1 MLINPQPFT
10 EIASLLIKSAPT
22 WLPPIRDAFLNKAL
36 DKGLD
41 VVFDK
46 GAKGVPLLLRLNEK
60 EQTRHLEL
68 VLKNALERGQVNF
81 QTPEEQQQYRDII
94 TTLCDGTQSET
105 LRYEALRLFTLDTP
119 DLVKLNELYNDTLR
133 ASSQAQPGAVIDAAP
148 YLNDFFEALIAELYA
163 DPFFRQQ
170 MSRALQD
177 RAAMSMQRSL
187 TEVVATL
194 GRVYRV
200 LEQSYTPEQFE
211 KDVQAYTEH
220 MERTLRYLKLVGV
233 VPKERT
239 HENRDPELN
248 GIFVP
253 LRIALN
259 NQQTPNTLTPDAI
272 VEVLE
277 NVSCLAILGGPGS
290 GKTTATRYLAWSHAF
305 VNMTGSA
312 SLSSTPLL
320 SGKPLPLRIE
330 LRRLA
335 EDRRQR
341 PDYDFL
347 SYANEVLLG
356 RAGLNIST
364 QMFEL
369 LLERRM
375 MMILFDGL
383 DEVATLDD
391 RRTLVEEIESFAQ
404 RYPGNRFLV
413 TSRPVGYELA
423 PLREQA
429 FAHAQVQP
437 FDDQQ
442 IHAFLKNWYTHVL
455 GLSPLSNEE
464 QEELEE
470 LYSALKDNPRLHSL
484 AENPL
489 LLTVITALHRYQR
502 LPDKRILVYERCADL
517 LLEMWAKLRGT
528 NVRWGDLKLSKEDQ
542 YACLAH
548 LGFVLHEREQQKQ
561 ENDSNQDEHEGT
573 SVSVDVPS
581 RFILREIEQF
591 LLEQNSFLSIGEQ
604 HTQAK
609 RFLDLVK
616 EEAGLIVERGTDENG
631 ESLYGFV
638 HHTFQEY
645 FAAAN
650 VYERYQ
656 QEENATII
664 SEFLREHLHDPH
676 WNEVILLL
684 FGKLKRKPATAQL
697 RQILEGKTQSLRSQY
712 TDILQQDLFF
722 VSSCLAG
729 EITVEN
735 DLAASIASQLSRL
748 IQHSLFPSQRHEALQ
763 VLGKLIQTRQYA
775 LPVQQTLKILITHDQ
790 EVDIPTK
797 IEAAILFSQSSATA
811 PEEQRVAFQLLITL
825 AQSAHAPAIQ
835 LLEAAENLYLSR
847 STNVER
853 QKLMGELLLAL
864 AKRSDLHSDQFN
876 SIIQKL
882 YRTDPEGQLLAIQLL
897 LVLTQRPDLSAEQS
911 LLVAQNLY
919 QFSPRA
925 SGERQMAG
933 RSLLALAQN
942 SDLPVKQFIQIAQR
956 LYKFSTRRSEE
967 ESLAVQLLLTL
978 AQRHDLS
985 MDQLILI
992 AQTLYQ
998 SSFEGSKEER
1008 LARQLLLT
1016 LAQRSDLS
1024 IEQSIMIAQLNS
1036 RS

>member
-455 GLSPLSNEE
+455 GGR
-464 QEELEE
+464 
-470 LYSALKDNPRLHSL
+470 ALFC
-484 AENPL
+484 
-489 LLTVITALHRYQR
+489 T
-502 LPDKRILVYERCADL
+502 
-517 LLEMWAKLRGT
+517 
-528 NVRWGDLKLSKEDQ
+528 
-542 YACLAH
+542 
-548 LGFVLHEREQQKQ
+548 
-561 ENDSNQDEHEGT
+561 EG
-573 SVSVDVPS
+573 
-581 RFILREIEQF
+581 
-591 LLEQNSFLSIGEQ
+591 
-604 HTQAK
+604 
-609 RFLDLVK
+609 
-616 EEAGLIVERGTDENG
+616 
-631 ESLYGFV
+631 
-638 HHTFQEY
+638 
-645 FAAAN
+645 
-650 VYERYQ
+650 
-656 QEENATII
+656 
-664 SEFLREHLHDPH
+664 
-676 WNEVILLL
+676 
-684 FGKLKRKPATAQL
+684 
-697 RQILEGKTQSLRSQY
+697 
-712 TDILQQDLFF
+712 
-722 VSSCLAG
+722 
-729 EITVEN
+729 
-735 DLAASIASQLSRL
+735 
-748 IQHSLFPSQRHEALQ
+748 
-763 VLGKLIQTRQYA
+763 
-775 LPVQQTLKILITHDQ
+775 
-790 EVDIPTK
+790 
-797 IEAAILFSQSSATA
+797 
-811 PEEQRVAFQLLITL
+811 
-825 AQSAHAPAIQ
+825 
-835 LLEAAENLYLSR
+835 
-847 STNVER
+847 
-853 QKLMGELLLAL
+853 
-864 AKRSDLHSDQFN
+864 
-876 SIIQKL
+876 
-882 YRTDPEGQLLAIQLL
+882 
-897 LVLTQRPDLSAEQS
+897 
-911 LLVAQNLY
+911 
-919 QFSPRA
+919 
-925 SGERQMAG
+925 
-933 RSLLALAQN
+933 
-942 SDLPVKQFIQIAQR
+942 
-956 LYKFSTRRSEE
+956 
-967 ESLAVQLLLTL
+967 
-978 AQRHDLS
+978 
-985 MDQLILI
+985 
-992 AQTLYQ
+992 
-998 SSFEGSKEER
+998 
-1008 LARQLLLT
+1008 
-1016 LAQRSDLS
+1016 
-1024 IEQSIMIAQLNS
+1024 
-1036 RS
+1036 